1 VGTRSA
7 RMCTKAKAAI
17 DTHVPTEA
25 KTINAKEF

>member
-1 VGTRSA
+1 
-7 RMCTKAKAAI
+7 MCTKAKAAI